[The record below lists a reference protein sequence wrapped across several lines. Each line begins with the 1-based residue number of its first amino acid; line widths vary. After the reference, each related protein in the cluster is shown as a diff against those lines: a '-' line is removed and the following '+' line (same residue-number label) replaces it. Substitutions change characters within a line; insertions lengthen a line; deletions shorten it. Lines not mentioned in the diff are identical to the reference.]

1 MVRIIWHGH
10 ACFEIVGENVNI
22 VIDPH
27 DGSSIGMPPP
37 KAKGDIILVTH
48 DHFDHNAVNVVKKPD
63 SIVIDSIVEK
73 EIKGVKISTVEDYHD
88 PQMGRQRGRVRIYK
102 LTIED
107 TTIVHVGDLGR
118 IPDEDK
124 INWMKNVDIFLVP
137 VGGTF
142 TLGGSEAAT
151 LVKKVTPKVTI
162 PMHYKVPG
170 SRLPISGVD
179 SFLKHFSD
187 IEQVDSNIYEVIK
200 PLPEGKIVVLKPPR

>member
-1 MVRIIWHGH
+1 
-10 ACFEIVGENVNI
+10 
-22 VIDPH
+22 
-27 DGSSIGMPPP
+27 
-37 KAKGDIILVTH
+37 
-48 DHFDHNAVNVVKKPD
+48 D

-170 SRLPISGVD
+170 LRLPISGVD